1 MSQLAIVVEN
11 LSKHYRI
18 NGSGVPAYYRLSEAL
33 TGVPKV
39 AWYATSKLLA
49 SGYSRAGAT
58 EPPALAAGLAVSK
71 NTRGSQATNDFWALK
86 DINFEIKQGEVV
98 GIIGRNGAGKS
109 TLLKILSRI
118 TEPTSGKFGV
128 RGRVASLLEVGTGF
142 HPELNGR
149 ENIYVSGITLGMTR
163 AEIKKRFDEIVD
175 FSGVEKFLDTPV
187 KHYSSGMQVRLGF
200 AVAAHLESEILIVD
214 EVLAVGDAEFQ
225 SKCMARMGNVAKH
238 GRTVLVVTHNMV
250 AVRSLCSQIVWIDK
264 GCLQFQGETQNG
276 INEYNRTVSAPC
288 TKWTPADQ
296 AIMTEQSSVTLY
308 RIELLH
314 VGKSQNASFTIESPF
329 ELQIDFHNGVD
340 NRLLN
345 VSVLISTL
353 DGVVVFASAS
363 PAVRYS
369 AGTVSLQTVVPAH
382 LLNSGTFSVMA
393 LIVEN
398 ESHVLIEI
406 PRALVFELVE
416 TERQSSWLGTWP
428 GVVRPRLQWT
438 TLHSDSVSST
448 TSSVTS

>member
-1 MSQLAIVVEN
+1 LSQLAIVVEN

-18 NGSGVPAYYRLSEAL
+18 NGSGVPAYHRLSEAL

-39 AWYATSKLLA
+39 AWYATRKLLA
-49 SGYSRAGAT
+49 SSYTRDGAT

-225 SKCMARMGNVAKH
+225 KKCMGTMGRIAAGGRSILMVSHNLISIRQQCSTAILITRGRIEDRGSAGQVVDRYSSKHDLRNQDFPTIVKIPDFGEITNVQVVNSGNQADEVLSISKPIH
-238 GRTVLVVTHNMV
+238 LDFNVNFSTGFRGLYSFSLHVFFEDGNIAFATVCEQVD
-250 AVRSLCSQIVWIDK
+250 AVPN
-264 GCLQFQGETQNG
+264 GCVHW
-276 INEYNRTVSAPC
+276 RC
-288 TKWTPADQ
+288 TIPAD
-296 AIMTEQSSVTLY
+296 
-308 RIELLH
+308 
-314 VGKSQNASFTIESPF
+314 
-329 ELQIDFHNGVD
+329 
-340 NRLLN
+340 LLN
-345 VSVLISTL
+345 
-353 DGVVVFASAS
+353 DGN
-363 PAVRYS
+363 YS
-369 AGTVSLQTVVPAH
+369 AELVIVSSKAQALAVIPDFLH
-382 LLNSGTFSVMA
+382 FSVSD
-393 LIVEN
+393 LK
-398 ESHVLIEI
+398 
-406 PRALVFELVE
+406 PRDGWYG
-416 TERQSSWLGTWP
+416 RWP
-428 GVVRPRLQWT
+428 GLVRPNCNWT
-438 TLHSDSVSST
+438 HAQELPHKCL
-448 TSSVTS
+448 